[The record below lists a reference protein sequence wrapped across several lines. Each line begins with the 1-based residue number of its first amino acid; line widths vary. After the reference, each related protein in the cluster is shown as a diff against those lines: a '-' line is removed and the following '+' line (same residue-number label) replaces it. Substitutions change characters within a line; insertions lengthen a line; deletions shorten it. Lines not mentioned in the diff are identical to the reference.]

1 MAFTPPPIAIGMTLA
16 DEEWRHIREESR
28 PGPLNMALDEIAART
43 AVGGGPRTVRV
54 YQWTPST
61 LSLGYRNDP
70 ADVDWDY
77 CEREG
82 IDVVRRPTGGGA
94 IYHDSYGDISYSVIA
109 PADELPENLMET
121 YKLLCAPLL
130 AACAEMG
137 VPAGYAEE
145 SYPELYHPAC
155 YLRELHPA
163 HDVVYEGRKLSGN
176 AQYRRRDSVVQHGSL
191 TYSVTPER
199 TRDCFVDP
207 PVTAEAVGERVTGI
221 DEHADRSREEAVA
234 TLEAALASWSDAT
247 EGEWTNGERERAREI
262 ADAKFDSAAWNRDR
276 EDPFDG

>member
-1 MAFTPPPIAIGMTLA
+1 MEPGPLA
-16 DEEWRHIREESR
+16 DREWRLVREESLS
-28 PGPLNMALDEIAART
+28 GALCMAYDQAAAET
-43 AVGGGPRTVRV
+43 VADGGPRTVRV
-54 YQWTPST
+54 YRWTPST

-94 IYHDSYGDISYSVIA
+94 IYHDSHGDISYSVIA

-121 YKLLCAPLL
+121 YELLCVPLL

-176 AQYRRRDSVVQHGSL
+176 AQYRRRDSIVQHGSL

-199 TRDCFVDP
+199 TRECFVDP
-207 PVTAEAVGERVTGI
+207 PVTAEAVGGRVTGI
-221 DEHADRSREEAVA
+221 DEHADCSREEAVA
-234 TLEAALASWSDAT
+234 ALEAALASWSDAT
-247 EGEWTNGERERAREI
+247 EGEWTDGERDRAREI

-276 EDPFDG
+276 EDPFDEG